1 MTVFIESGNVYH
13 DFIHRMWKCLS

>member
-13 DFIHRMWKCLS
+13 DCIHRKWKCLS